1 MLRRVL
7 EISHPL
13 YLEEFLQQGL
23 SQERQPI
30 LKMVEDGTI
39 TAEQAAELMKA
50 MGVEEDRINIKA
62 TTEEGLGFTGRGE
75 GIASQAICLLE
86 EV

>member
-1 MLRRVL
+1 MAPHIPQMRKNLA
-7 EISHPL
+7 
-13 YLEEFLQQGL
+13 Q
-23 SQERQPI
+23 
-30 LKMVEDGTI
+30 
-39 TAEQAAELMKA
+39 A

>member
-1 MLRRVL
+1 MDERLR
-7 EISHPL
+7 
-13 YLEEFLQQGL
+13 
-23 SQERQPI
+23 I